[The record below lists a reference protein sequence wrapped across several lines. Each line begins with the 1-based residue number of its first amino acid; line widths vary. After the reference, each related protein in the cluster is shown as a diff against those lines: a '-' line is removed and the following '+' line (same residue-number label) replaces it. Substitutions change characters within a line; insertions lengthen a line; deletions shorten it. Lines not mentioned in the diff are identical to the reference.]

1 MAETIRGIN
10 IVIGTDTTGL
20 SKALKD
26 VNENARNISNELRQV
41 ERLLKFDPK
50 NTELLAQKQKLLSEQ
65 VENTR
70 EKLDRLRIV
79 QEQVNEQFRK
89 GDITEG
95 QYRAF
100 QRELIKT
107 ENQLK
112 YFESQLKSSI
122 SVSEK
127 FAKRMQEA
135 GEKLQ
140 SAGKKMADIGKN
152 LSMKVTAPIV
162 AMGAAITKVGMDFE
176 AAMSEVAAISGA
188 TGEELEL
195 LTKKAKEMGA
205 TTKFSASESAE
216 ALKYMAMAGWDTQQ
230 MLDGISGVMALAAA
244 SGENLGKVSDIVT
257 DAITAFGMEAAQAGE
272 LADILA
278 AASSNANTNVSMLG
292 ESFKYVA
299 PIFGSLGYSA
309 EDAALALG
317 LMANAGIKSSQ
328 AGTTLRSALTRL
340 SKPTGEAAEL
350 IQKLGIQLTDA
361 QGNMLPFESVMQQ
374 LRTAFQN
381 LTTEQQAQYAATIF
395 GQQSMSGMLAII
407 NASEKDYQ
415 KLRNA
420 INESTGAAKT
430 MADEMQDNLSGRL
443 TVLKSSIEG
452 VALQLFDA
460 MIPALESV
468 VGAVQKAVNAFSN
481 LSPSMQKTIV
491 ITAGIAAALGPV
503 LVVLGNITSV
513 IGTLLPLLGR
523 LATAIAGISAPVV
536 AAVAGVAAFAAIAV
550 EVYRNWNE
558 TKNALINI
566 WELIKA
572 SAKQLGLNIAIVF
585 EEMKATVLNVIDA
598 MLEKLGVLEKLPFG
612 IGDKFKGLKDNISNS
627 ADASAAKIAELK
639 EAAEENGKRVSMA
652 IEGTKVAFRDMGTA
666 IANDVKGVIA
676 SIKGQTKVIEEE
688 AYEQVEIVEDGQK
701 QQSIITLDENQ
712 YRTDVTAKEE
722 EKQTEIVEEE
732 AEERAKL
739 REQFERQWNEKL
751 FELTAS
757 RLEKLEKEKEEALAK
772 AEELGAD
779 KTAII
784 EYYSKKEQQIRE
796 EQRRKEEEAR
806 QREIE
811 AEIRAAEEKNKI
823 RTDFEQS
830 WQDKLF
836 ELTATREELLE
847 REKQRALARAEE
859 LGASK
864 QAILEYYAI
873 KERELMKSQA
883 EFYKGYGDTMS
894 TIIGTWKDTVVAYM
908 KELKNN
914 TEQASKSAARAIV
927 SFADS
932 VVSGQKTLKEALK
945 EMLLNIITTLEQQVI
960 AQQLAGIAIS
970 WAQAPATFGASLA
983 WIPQIAA
990 AVAPALATF
999 EAIKA
1004 VIRGLAT
1011 GGIVTGPTLALI
1023 GEGKDDE
1030 AVLPLNKNTLSV
1042 LGQAIAANM
1051 PQQQVVAQR
1060 PIEVKLQIGTL
1071 VADDLGLKKLERK
1084 LQSIRI
1090 QENLRLG
1097 VSQA

>member
-1 MAETIRGIN
+1 
-10 IVIGTDTTGL
+10 
-20 SKALKD
+20 
-26 VNENARNISNELRQV
+26 
-41 ERLLKFDPK
+41 
-50 NTELLAQKQKLLSEQ
+50 
-65 VENTR
+65 
-70 EKLDRLRIV
+70 
-79 QEQVNEQFRK
+79 
-89 GDITEG
+89 
-95 QYRAF
+95 
-100 QRELIKT
+100 
-107 ENQLK
+107 
-112 YFESQLKSSI
+112 
-122 SVSEK
+122 
-127 FAKRMQEA
+127 
-135 GEKLQ
+135 
-140 SAGKKMADIGKN
+140 
-152 LSMKVTAPIV
+152 
-162 AMGAAITKVGMDFE
+162 
-176 AAMSEVAAISGA
+176 
-188 TGEELEL
+188 
-195 LTKKAKEMGA
+195 
-205 TTKFSASESAE
+205 
-216 ALKYMAMAGWDTQQ
+216 
-230 MLDGISGVMALAAA
+230 
-244 SGENLGKVSDIVT
+244 
-257 DAITAFGMEAAQAGE
+257 
-272 LADILA
+272 
-278 AASSNANTNVSMLG
+278 
-292 ESFKYVA
+292 
-299 PIFGSLGYSA
+299 
-309 EDAALALG
+309 
-317 LMANAGIKSSQ
+317 
-328 AGTTLRSALTRL
+328 
-340 SKPTGEAAEL
+340 
-350 IQKLGIQLTDA
+350 
-361 QGNMLPFESVMQQ
+361 
-374 LRTAFQN
+374 
-381 LTTEQQAQYAATIF
+381 
-395 GQQSMSGMLAII
+395 
-407 NASEKDYQ
+407 
-415 KLRNA
+415 
-420 INESTGAAKT
+420 
-430 MADEMQDNLSGRL
+430 
-443 TVLKSSIEG
+443 
-452 VALQLFDA
+452 
-460 MIPALESV
+460 
-468 VGAVQKAVNAFSN
+468 
-481 LSPSMQKTIV
+481 
-491 ITAGIAAALGPV
+491 
-503 LVVLGNITSV
+503 
-513 IGTLLPLLGR
+513 
-523 LATAIAGISAPVV
+523 PVV

-676 SIKGQTKVIEEE
+676 SIKGQTKAIEEE
-688 AYEQVEIVEDGQK
+688 TYEQVEIVEDGQK
-701 QQSIITLDENQ
+701 QQSTITLDENQ
-712 YRTDVTAKEE
+712 YRTDVTAEEE

-739 REQFERQWNEKL
+739 REQFEQQWNKKL

-811 AEIRAAEEKNKI
+811 AEMRAAEEKNKIRTDFEQSWQDKLFELTASRLEKLEKEKEEALAKAEELGADKTAIIEYYSKKEQQIREEQRRKEEEARQREIEAEMRAAEEKNKI

-847 REKQRALARAEE
+847 REKQRALARAKE

-883 EFYKGYGDTMS
+883 KFYKGYGDTMS